1 MWYYY
6 MKCLTERKKKQLK
19 CWVIFKAFFFL
30 LHILWYSCFTSIID
44 FQFIAGKKNLF
55 LIPSMTTLIV
65 RSLWHIFIANFTLFL
80 TNPSSARSLQ
90 RLLFLEH
97 NSTNIFTPSVVLPS
111 FKVCIFT
118 NPSAR
123 EGYDTRSIFKRSLT
137 GLNSQ
142 FSFS

>member
-44 FQFIAGKKNLF
+44 FQFIAGKKTLF

-80 TNPSSARSLQ
+80 INPSSARSLQ

-97 NSTNIFTPSVVLPS
+97 NSTNFFLHYLLFFLPLSYVSCHYCCLIISVIYIYQPLRPGRIWH
-111 FKVCIFT
+111 KVNF
-118 NPSAR
+118 
-123 EGYDTRSIFKRSLT
+123 
-137 GLNSQ
+137 
-142 FSFS
+142 